1 MSPRFIKT
9 TEPIP
14 VPPRGS
20 WRDRYDRGR
29 GIEPPVKVSPGL
41 IAFRGKHHRQKA
53 ALYHNAAL
61 EAGFQSEL
69 EGLRGFT
76 HVFVAPLESPGRGD
90 VQ

>member
-41 IAFRGKHHRQKA
+41 IAFRGNTTVRKPRCTTTRRSRPA
-53 ALYHNAAL
+53 FSL
-61 EAGFQSEL
+61 S
-69 EGLRGFT
+69 
-76 HVFVAPLESPGRGD
+76 
-90 VQ
+90 